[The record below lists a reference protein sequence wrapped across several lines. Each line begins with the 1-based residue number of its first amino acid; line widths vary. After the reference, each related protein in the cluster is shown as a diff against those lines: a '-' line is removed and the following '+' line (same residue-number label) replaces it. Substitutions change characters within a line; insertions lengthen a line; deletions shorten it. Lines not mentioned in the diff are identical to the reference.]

1 MVVLLKNKST
11 MKTSNLLLATQRE
24 NPSDAEAVSHQL
36 MIKAGLIR
44 QVAAGIYNWLPTGRK
59 VLRKIEEII
68 RKEMDSS
75 GAQEILM
82 PMVQPTSLWEESGRI
97 QQYGKELLVFQDR
110 HERSFC
116 LGPTHEEVITD
127 LCRNVIK
134 SHRELPMTLYQIQT
148 KFRDEIRPRFGVMRS
163 REFIMKDAYSFDLSS
178 EGLDRSYQ
186 TMKEAYVNIF
196 QNLGLDYR
204 IVKADSGAIGGSDS
218 EEFHILADSGEDLL
232 AFSDSSDYAINAE
245 LLVELQDE
253 QDPNSLQ
260 GKPSPDGKGSLLLKK
275 GIEVGHIFK
284 LGKKYSESLKLRV
297 QGDDG
302 DIYPEMGC
310 YGIGASRIIAASIEQ
325 NHDEKGIIWPKSL
338 CPYEVVI
345 VEANPKN
352 KENIKDTCKEVYELL
367 ASNNIDVLWDD
378 RNKRPGVKFTDM
390 ELIGIPIMIII
401 GDKSTEDNKVEVKV
415 RLEEKTERV
424 SPQDIIQKLSEI
436 S

>member
-59 VLRKIEEII
+59 VLRKVEEII

-260 GKPSPDGKGSLLLKK
+260 GKPSPDGKGNLLLKK

-367 ASNNIDVLWDD
+367 VSNNIDVLWDD

>member
-59 VLRKIEEII
+59 VLRKIEDII

-260 GKPSPDGKGSLLLKK
+260 GKPSPDGKGNLLLKK

-401 GDKSTEDNKVEVKV
+401 GDKSTEDNKVEIKV

>member
-1 MVVLLKNKST
+1 

-24 NPSDAEAVSHQL
+24 NPSDAETVSHQL

-44 QVAAGIYNWLPTGRK
+44 QVAAGIYNWLPTGKK
-59 VLRKIEEII
+59 VLRKVEEII

-134 SHRELPMTLYQIQT
+134 SHRELPITLYQIQT

-163 REFIMKDAYSFDLSS
+163 REFIMKDAYSFDLSP
-178 EGLDRSYQ
+178 EGLDKSYS
-186 TMKEAYVNIF
+186 TMKEAYLNIF
-196 QNLGLDYR
+196 HNLGLEYR

-253 QDPNSLQ
+253 QDPNSLE
-260 GKPSPDGKGSLLLKK
+260 GKPSPDGKGNLLLKK

-284 LGKKYSESLKLRV
+284 LGRKYSESLKLRV

-302 DIYPEMGC
+302 DVYPEMGC

-345 VEANPKN
+345 VEANPKK
-352 KENIKDTCKEVYELL
+352 KESIKNTCEEVYKLL
-367 ASNNIDVLWDD
+367 ASNNVDVLWDD
-378 RNKRPGVKFTDM
+378 RDKRPGVKFTDM

-401 GDKSTEDNKVEVKV
+401 GDKSTEDNKVEIKV
-415 RLEEKTERV
+415 RLEEKTERI
-424 SPQDIIQKLSEI
+424 SPQDILQKLSEI